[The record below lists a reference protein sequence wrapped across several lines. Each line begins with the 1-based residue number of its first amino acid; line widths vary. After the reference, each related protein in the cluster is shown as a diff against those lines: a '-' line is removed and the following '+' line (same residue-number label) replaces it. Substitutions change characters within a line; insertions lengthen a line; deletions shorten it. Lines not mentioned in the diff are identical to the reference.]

1 MKLEHVTMDTGHVAS
16 HDFSDFDATMAF
28 RLRPL
33 LKEARRENGVELFD
47 CTCLRMMADEE
58 GRTYVATLYDVVAE
72 PIPLL
77 VTAGA
82 RDGKAVEKVW
92 QMMHD
97 FADTLGSRVA
107 TDRRS
112 VPEGPWVV
120 DKVVVPL
127 PSQMD
132 AFFWSGD
139 LAKCLG
145 WMMLFPDDVARALR
159 VK

>member
-1 MKLEHVTMDTGHVAS
+1 MKLTHVTMDTGHVAS

-33 LKEARRENGVELFD
+33 LKEACRESGVALFD
-47 CTCLRMMADEE
+47 ETRLHMTVGEE
-58 GRTYVATLYDVVAE
+58 GQSYVATLYDTVGD

-82 RDGKAVEKVW
+82 RYDGAKEEVW

-97 FADTLGSRVA
+97 FADSLGSAVA

-112 VPEGPWVV
+112 APEGPFVV
-120 DKVVVPL
+120 DKTVVPL
-127 PSQMD
+127 PSRID

-139 LAKCLG
+139 MAKCFG
-145 WMMLFPDDVARALR
+145 WMMLFPDDVARAIR